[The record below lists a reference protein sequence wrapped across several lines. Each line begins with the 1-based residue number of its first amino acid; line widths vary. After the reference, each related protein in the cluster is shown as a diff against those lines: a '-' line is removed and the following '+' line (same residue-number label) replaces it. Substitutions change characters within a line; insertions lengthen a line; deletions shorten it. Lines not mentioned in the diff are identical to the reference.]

1 MPETAADFHTA
12 REQATALVRAQLD
25 DILRLPQG
33 PERRLVEAMR
43 YAALDGGKG
52 FRPFLCLATSD
63 LFGVAQSQAVRVA
76 AALECVHCYS
86 LAHDDLPAMDD
97 DDLRRGR
104 PSLHKAYD
112 EATAI
117 LAGDALL
124 TLAFEILADPATH
137 AEAEVRLAL
146 VANLARAAGM
156 DGMAGGQTL
165 DILSPDL
172 SLDVAELTRLQ
183 GLKTGALIGFS
194 VAAGAVLGA
203 ADEPQT
209 AALKDYAQD
218 LGLAFQI
225 ADDVLDVTQSSATLG
240 KTAGK
245 DKADG
250 KATFVSLLGLEGAQ
264 QEAEKRAA
272 QAEAHLSPFGEAA
285 DPLRQAAQ
293 FVIQRKN

>member
-1 MPETAADFHTA
+1 MPESADFTKA
-12 REQATALVRAQLD
+12 REQATALVRAQLNA
-25 DILRLPQG
+25 ILRVPQG
-33 PERRLVEAMR
+33 PEKRLIEAMR
-43 YAALDGGKG
+43 YAALEGGKG
-52 FRPFLCLATSD
+52 FRPFLCLATSQ
-63 LFGVAQSQAVRVA
+63 LFDVPQSQAVRVA

-137 AEAEVRLAL
+137 PEASIRLAL
-146 VANLARAAGM
+146 VTNLARAAGM
-156 DGMAGGQTL
+156 NGMVGGQTL

-172 SLDVAELTRLQ
+172 SLDVAELARLQ
-183 GLKTGALIGFS
+183 ALKTGALIGFA
-194 VAAGAVLGA
+194 VEAGAVLGA
-203 ADEPQT
+203 IDAPQT
-209 AALKDYAQD
+209 AALNDYAQD

-225 ADDVLDVTQSSATLG
+225 ADDVLDVTGASQTLG

-245 DKADG
+245 DMAEG
-250 KATFVSLLGLEGAQ
+250 KATFVSLLGLEGAR

-272 QAEAHLSPFGEAA
+272 SAIAHLAPFGPEAE
-285 DPLRQAAQ
+285 PLRQAAQ
-293 FVIQRKN
+293 FVILRKN